1 MNWLELHIDTTHAG
15 LEPVETLLSS
25 LGIDGVVID
34 DETEFQDFLENN
46 HQYWDYVDE
55 DLEKEMQG
63 KSRVTFY
70 LQADEEGFAKM
81 GEVRIALENLK
92 KTAQA
97 CGTLLMTMDSLQD
110 ADWENNWKQYYKPME
125 IGERLLVIPQ
135 WEQEDPKVRKA
146 LEGGRV
152 PLILE
157 PGLTFGTGSHAT
169 TRLCLTA
176 LEQAVQGGE
185 KVLDLGCGSGI
196 LAIAALKL
204 GAASALAVDIDDTC
218 LDVAYENAAMN
229 GIGRDTYTVKVGDIL
244 SDEALRAE
252 IGGGYDV
259 VLANIVA
266 DVIIGLGPMVRS
278 LLRENGV
285 FLCSGIIDT
294 RAEEVADKLRQAGLE
309 ILDTR
314 SSEGWYAYTCH

>member
-70 LQADEEGFAKM
+70 LQADEAGFARM

-196 LAIAALKL
+196 LSIAALKL
-204 GAASALAVDIDDTC
+204 GAASALAVDIDDKC

>member
-169 TRLCLTA
+169 TRLCLQA
-176 LEQAVQGGE
+176 LDKHIHGGE
-185 KVLDLGCGSGI
+185 RVLDLGCGSGI
-196 LAIAALKL
+196 LSIAALKL
-204 GAASALAVDIDDTC
+204 GAASALAVDIDDKC

-266 DVIIGLGPMVRS
+266 DVIIALAPAVRP
-278 LLRENGV
+278 LLAEGGV

>member
-1 MNWLELHIDTTHAG
+1 
-15 LEPVETLLSS
+15 
-25 LGIDGVVID
+25 
-34 DETEFQDFLENN
+34 
-46 HQYWDYVDE
+46 
-55 DLEKEMQG
+55 
-63 KSRVTFY
+63 
-70 LQADEEGFAKM
+70 M

-196 LAIAALKL
+196 LSIAALKL
-204 GAASALAVDIDDTC
+204 GAASALAVDIDDKC

-229 GIGRDTYTVKVGDIL
+229 GIGRDAYTVKVGDIL

>member
-135 WEQEDPKVRKA
+135 WETADTK
-146 LEGGRV
+146 GRV
-152 PLILE
+152 PLILD

-176 LEQAVQGGE
+176 LEKAVRGGE

-196 LAIAALKL
+196 LSIAALKL
-204 GAASALAVDIDDTC
+204 GAASAVAVDIDDKC
-218 LDVAYENAAMN
+218 LDVAYENAALN
-229 GIGRDTYTVKVGDIL
+229 GIGKDTYTVKVGDVL
-244 SDEALRAE
+244 GDEALRAE
-252 IGGGYDV
+252 LGGRYDI

-266 DVIIGLGPMVRS
+266 DVIIGLAPMVRS
-278 LLRENGV
+278 LLAPGGL
-285 FLCSGIIDT
+285 FLCSGIIDD
-294 RAEEVADKLRQAGLE
+294 RAEEVAAHLREAGLE
-309 ILDTR
+309 ITETR
-314 SSEGWYAYTCH
+314 SADGWFAYTCR